1 MPASS
6 GLPATAPAG
15 PPRLHPDQPSPPGG
29 AQLSLP
35 HEVAGQLLPQL
46 DAAPQSRLTEGA
58 VQQDLVRLADPKIV
72 AEEAKMLL
80 GVFLPRDLHAWLSR
94 SEPPDQKAA
103 ANSAPYTTRYPQD
116 VLLPEMKTP
125 WPRKQ
130 TPPSVGL
137 VYVTPKRERALPGAR
152 ALRGTP
158 SGAELA
164 RKWEND

>member
-6 GLPATAPAG
+6 GLASTAPAG
-15 PPRLHPDQPSPPGG
+15 PPRLHPDQPGPPGG

-72 AEEAKMLL
+72 AKEAKMLL

-103 ANSAPYTTRYPQD
+103 ANSPHTARYRQD
-116 VLLPEMKTP
+116 GLLPEMKNP

-130 TPPSVGL
+130 TPHL
-137 VYVTPKRERALPGAR
+137 WA
-152 ALRGTP
+152 
-158 SGAELA
+158 
-164 RKWEND
+164 